1 MNSRSSLLSSISVNR
16 PVTITVCLIALLV
29 MGAVAYSRI
38 AVKMMPAGFDPPF
51 LWLSVRYP
59 GSNATPQEVEQQI
72 TRPLEERLRTIKG
85 VEQVRTFTD
94 SRGVGAP
101 LRFQQ
106 DADMTLAY
114 NQLRDQLDR
123 LKPELP
129 EEVRD
134 NVFVWKY
141 NDEGWNIMWIGAA
154 LDSTIVDVY
163 RFLETHVQRPLERI
177 EGVARVELWGADP
190 KEVMIE
196 INREQLMAR
205 GVNIYEMVQGLQ
217 NDNFALKSGYVNE
230 GTKKFYVR
238 SLARYRSLDEV
249 GNIPISSRQ
258 GIVRLREVADV
269 VYDIPARSWYQRID
283 GQPASSVGI
292 KAESGADIATVC
304 DRVSAALAEI
314 ETGSAAAGKIQF
326 NVFFNQGEL
335 IRASVANLRNT
346 GLWGGLFAALVLLFF
361 LRVLRMT
368 AIITLSIPLC
378 AMITVTVLYFSEWSL
393 NLMTMMGLMV
403 GVGMVVDNAV
413 VILENIYRRRE
424 KGESPRPA
432 AVAGASEVAMA
443 ITMATLTTVVV
454 FLPLMLMTGN
464 VGMTFYLSRMGV
476 PVIVMLV
483 GSLFVAL
490 LIIPLASVRFG
501 GSRVKP
507 DSKSIGWARMRY
519 WRVLNWA
526 LSHRRDAILILLA
539 VFATIAIPADK
550 IKRSDSSRGNINDV
564 DINIRT
570 PRDFTTYETFELMN
584 EVEEFLNSKRETYG
598 IRTIRSWFRK
608 TRGNFE
614 IFLDTNP
621 NEAWWY
627 VAYKNLR
634 AGLGVPV
641 DNTMAR
647 TEVIADLKKNMPK
660 YVGVRIGVES
670 RARGGGDP
678 SVSVYLYGDDTEV
691 LAGLVS
697 EVERRLRQIPS
708 VVNVDSDLERSTD
721 EAQVHIHR
729 DRARRYGISPQV
741 VARTLAFTLQGVSL
755 PRYQSGEREVDTRL
769 YLEEADRQTLHHLKS
784 FMFRSASGEEIP
796 LSELATFKVTPGRG
810 RIRREDGKTRLEVK
824 AFTTKDDLKDLYAEI
839 DRTMSGF
846 EMPRG
851 YSWNK
856 GERFARFQ
864 ESDNEAIFAV
874 VMAVTCVF
882 LLMGVLFESVVLP
895 FSVLFSIPFSFLG
908 VYWTLYL
915 TGTPMDVMANIGIIV
930 LIGVVVNNAIVL
942 VDMINLMRQE
952 GMNRT
957 EAILEAG
964 HNRFRPILM
973 TTFTTVCGLL
983 PMALGNSNLIGI
995 PYAPLGRTLMGGL
1008 LASTFLTLLLVPICY
1023 TLLDDLRAVLQ
1034 RIVSAAFSRQAAY
1047 HQSADD

>member
-1 MNSRSSLLSSISVNR
+1 MNNRSSLLTRISVNR
-16 PVTITVCLIALLV
+16 PVTITVCLLALLV
-29 MGAVAYSRI
+29 MGAVGWSRI
-38 AVKMMPAGFDPPF
+38 AVKMMPAGFEPPF

-59 GSNATPQEVEQQI
+59 GSTATPQEVEQQI

-85 VEQVRTFTD
+85 IERVRTYTD

-106 DADMTLAY
+106 DADMALAY

-123 LKPELP
+123 LKPDLP

-134 NVFVWKY
+134 RIFVWKY
-141 NDEGWNIMWIGAA
+141 NDEGWNIMWVGAA
-154 LDSTIVDVY
+154 LDSSIVDVY
-163 RFLETHVQRPLERI
+163 RYLETHVQRPLERI

-196 INREQLMAR
+196 IDRDKLVAR
-205 GVNIYEMVQGLQ
+205 GVNVYDMVQSLQ
-217 NDNFALKSGYVNE
+217 SDNFALKSGYVNE

-238 SLARYRSLDEV
+238 SLARYRSLEEV
-249 GNIPISSRQ
+249 GNIPVGTRQ
-258 GIVRLREVADV
+258 GGVRLREVADV
-269 VYDIPARSWYQRID
+269 VYDVPARSWYQRID

-304 DRVSAALAEI
+304 DRVSEALIEI
-314 ETGSAAAGKIQF
+314 ENGTALDGKVQF

-335 IRASVANLRNT
+335 IRASVATLRNT

-361 LRVLRMT
+361 LRVIRMT

-378 AMITVTVLYFSEWSL
+378 AMITVTVLYFSGWSL

-424 KGESPRPA
+424 KGETSKTA
-432 AVAGASEVAMA
+432 AVSGASEVAMA

-501 GSRVKP
+501 GGRIKP
-507 DSKSIGWARMRY
+507 DSKSVGWARMRY
-519 WRVLNWA
+519 GRVLKWA

-539 VFATIAIPADK
+539 VFATIAIPADR
-550 IKRSDSSRGNINDV
+550 IKRSDASRGNINDI

-584 EVEEFLNSKRETYG
+584 EVEEFLDSRREAYG

-614 IFLDTNP
+614 IFLDSDP

-634 AGLGVPV
+634 SGLGVPV
-641 DNTMAR
+641 DYTMER
-647 TEVIADLKKNMPK
+647 TEVIKDLKQKMPK

-678 SVSVYLYGDDTEV
+678 SVSVYLYGDDTEA
-691 LAGLVS
+691 LAGLVT
-697 EVERRLRQIPS
+697 EVERRLRAIPS

-721 EAQVHIHR
+721 EAQVHIDR
-729 DRARRYGISPQV
+729 ERARRYGISPQV
-741 VARTLAFTLQGVSL
+741 VARTLAFTMQGVSL
-755 PRYQSGEREVDTRL
+755 PRFQSGEREVETRL

-784 FMFRSASGEEIP
+784 FMFRSASGEMIP
-796 LSELATFKVTPGRG
+796 LSELASFKVTPGRG

-824 AFTTKDDLKDLYAEI
+824 AFTTKDDLKSLYAEV
-839 DRTMSGF
+839 DRAMDGF

-856 GERFARFQ
+856 GERFAKFR
-864 ESDNEAIFAV
+864 ESDNDTIFAV

-908 VYWTLYL
+908 VYWALYL
-915 TGTPMDVMANIGIIV
+915 TGTPMDMMASIGMIV

-942 VDMINLMRQE
+942 VDMINRMRLE
-952 GMNRT
+952 GLSRT
-957 EAILEAG
+957 DAILEAG

-973 TTFTTVCGLL
+973 TTFTTVFGLL
-983 PMALGNSNLIGI
+983 PMAMGNSNLIGI
-995 PYAPLGRTLMGGL
+995 PYAPLGRTMMGGL
-1008 LASTFLTLLLVPICY
+1008 LVSTFMTLLLVPICY
-1023 TLLDDLRAVLQ
+1023 TLLDDLRTFLKRVL
-1034 RIVSAAFSRQAAY
+1034 RAAFFRRAVSEQP
-1047 HQSADD
+1047 ADD

>member
-1 MNSRSSLLSSISVNR
+1 MNNRSSLLSRISVNR
-16 PVTITVCLIALLV
+16 PVTITVCLVALLV

-38 AVKMMPAGFDPPF
+38 AVKMMPAGFEPPF

-85 VEQVRTFTD
+85 IERVRTYTD

-129 EEVRD
+129 DEVRD
-134 NVFVWKY
+134 RIYVWKY
-141 NDEGWNIMWIGAA
+141 NDDDRSIMWVGAA
-154 LDSTIVDVY
+154 MDSTIVDPY
-163 RFLETHVQRPLERI
+163 HFLETQVQRPLERI
-177 EGVARVELWGADP
+177 DGVARVELWGTDP

-196 INREQLMAR
+196 IDREQLMAR
-205 GVNIYEMVQGLQ
+205 GVNVYQMVQSLQ

-238 SLARYRSLDEV
+238 SLARYRSLEEI
-249 GNIPISSRQ
+249 GNIPIDSRE
-258 GIVRLREVADV
+258 GGVRLREVADV
-269 VYDIPARSWYQRID
+269 VYDVPARRWFQRID

-292 KAESGADIATVC
+292 KAESGADITTVC
-304 DRVSAALAEI
+304 DRVASTLRQI
-314 ETGSAAAGKIQF
+314 ETASGAAGRVQF
-326 NVFFNQGEL
+326 NVFFNQGEF
-335 IRASVANLRNT
+335 IRASVSNLRNT

-361 LRVLRMT
+361 LRVIRMT

-378 AMITVTVLYFSEWSL
+378 AMITITVLYFSGWSL

-424 KGESPRPA
+424 KGESPKQA
-432 AVAGASEVAMA
+432 AVVGASEVAMA

-490 LIIPLASVRFG
+490 LIIPLASVRLG

-507 DSKSIGWARMRY
+507 DSRSIGWARMRY
-519 WRVLNWA
+519 GGVLKWA

-539 VFATIAIPADK
+539 VFATISIPAGK
-550 IKRSDSSRGNINDV
+550 MKRSDASRGNINDI
-564 DINIRT
+564 DIYIRT
-570 PRDFTTYETFELMN
+570 PRDFSTNETFELMN
-584 EVEEFLNSKRETYG
+584 DVEDFLNSKREAYG
-598 IRTIRSWFRK
+598 VRTIRSWFRK
-608 TRGNFE
+608 TRGNFD
-614 IFLDTNP
+614 IYLDSNP

-634 AGLGVPV
+634 SGLGVPV
-641 DNTMAR
+641 DKTIAR
-647 TEVIADLKKNMPK
+647 TEVIKDLKQNMPK

-670 RARGGGDP
+670 RGSGGGDP
-678 SVSVYLYGDDTEV
+678 SVAVYLYGDDTEV
-691 LAGLVS
+691 LAPLVT
-697 EVERRLRQIPS
+697 EVERRLRVIPS

-721 EAQVHIHR
+721 EAQVHIDR
-729 DRARRYGISPQV
+729 ERARRYGISPRV
-741 VARTLAFTLQGVSL
+741 VARTLAISMQGVSL
-755 PRYQSGEREVDTRL
+755 PRFQSGEREVDTRL

-796 LSELATFKVTPGRG
+796 LSELASFKVTPGRG
-810 RIRREDGKTRLEVK
+810 RIRREDGKTRLAVR
-824 AFTTKDDLKDLYAEI
+824 AFTTKDDLKSLYAEI
-839 DRTMSGF
+839 DRAMAGF

-864 ESDNEAIFAV
+864 ESDNETIFAV

-915 TGTPMDVMANIGIIV
+915 TGTPMDMMANIGLIV

-942 VDMINLMRQE
+942 VDMINRMRLE

-973 TTFTTVCGLL
+973 TTFTTVFGLV
-983 PMALGNSNLIGI
+983 PMALGNTNLVGI
-995 PYAPLGRTLMGGL
+995 PYSPLGRTLMGGL
-1008 LASTFLTLLLVPICY
+1008 FVSTFLTLLLVPIFY
-1023 TLLDDLRAVLQ
+1023 TLLDDLRTFLQ
-1034 RIVSAAFSRQAAY
+1034 RIVRAAFFRQAAY
-1047 HQSADD
+1047 DQSADD

>member
-85 VEQVRTFTD
+85 IERVRTYTD

-134 NVFVWKY
+134 RIFVWKH
-141 NDEGWNIMWIGAA
+141 NDEDRSIMWIGAA
-154 LDSTIVDVY
+154 LDSTISDVY
-163 RFLETHVQRPLERI
+163 GFLQTHVQRPLERI
-177 EGVARVELWGADP
+177 EGVARVELWGVDP

-196 INREQLMAR
+196 INREQLLAR
-205 GVNIYEMVQGLQ
+205 GVNIYEMVQSLR
-217 NDNFALKSGYVNE
+217 NDNFALESGYVNE

-238 SLARYRSLDEV
+238 SLARYRSLEEIS
-249 GNIPISSRQ
+249 NIPIDS
-258 GIVRLREVADV
+258 GEGDVRLGEVAGV
-269 VYDIPARSWYQRID
+269 VYDVPARSWYQRID

-314 ETGSAAAGKIQF
+314 GDGSAAAGKVQF
-326 NVFFNQGEL
+326 NVFFNQGEF
-335 IRASVANLRNT
+335 IQASVANLRNT

-378 AMITVTVLYFSEWSL
+378 AMITVTVLYFSGWSL

-432 AVAGASEVAMA
+432 AVGGAGEVAMA
-443 ITMATLTTVVV
+443 ISMATLTTVVV

-501 GSRVKP
+501 GGRVKP
-507 DSKSIGWARMRY
+507 DAKSIGWARARY
-519 WRVLNWA
+519 GRVLNWA

-539 VFATIAIPADK
+539 VFATILIPSEK
-550 IKRSDSSRGNINDV
+550 IKRSDASRGNINDV
-564 DINIRT
+564 DIYIRT

-584 EVEEFLNSKRETYG
+584 EVEEFLNSKREIYG

-614 IFLDTNP
+614 IFLDSNP

-627 VAYKNLR
+627 VAYRNLR

-641 DNTMAR
+641 DKAIAR
-647 TEVIADLKKNMPK
+647 TDVIKDLKKNMPR

-670 RARGGGDP
+670 RGRGSGDP

-691 LAGLVS
+691 LARLVT
-697 EVERRLRQIPS
+697 EVERRLQSIPS
-708 VVNVDSDLERSTD
+708 VASVSSDLERSTD
-721 EAQVHIHR
+721 EAQVHI
-729 DRARRYGISPQV
+729 DRERAKRYGISPQV

-755 PRYQSGEREVDTRL
+755 PRFQSGEREVDTRL

-784 FMFRSASGEEIP
+784 FMFRSASGGEVP
-796 LSELATFKVTPGRG
+796 LTELAAIKVMPGRG
-810 RIRREDGKTRLEVK
+810 RIRREDGKTRLRVS
-824 AFTTKDDLKDLYAEI
+824 AFVTKDDLKSLYAEI
-839 DRTMSGF
+839 DRAMSGF

-856 GERFARFQ
+856 GERFARFR
-864 ESDNEAIFAV
+864 ESDNETIFAL

-882 LLMGVLFESVVLP
+882 LLMGVLFESVMLP
-895 FSVLFSIPFSFLG
+895 FSVLFSIPFSFVG

-915 TGTPMDVMANIGIIV
+915 TGTPMDMMANIGMIV
-930 LIGVVVNNAIVL
+930 LVGVVVNNAIVL
-942 VDMINLMRQE
+942 VDMINRMRLE

-957 EAILEAG
+957 DAILEAG

-1023 TLLDDLRAVLQ
+1023 TLLDDLRTVLQ
-1034 RIVSAAFSRQAAY
+1034 RVVSAAFFRQAAY
-1047 HQSADD
+1047 DQSADD

>member
-1 MNSRSSLLSSISVNR
+1 MENRSSLLTRISVNR
-16 PVTITVCLIALLV
+16 PVTISVCLAALLV

-38 AVKMMPAGFDPPF
+38 AVKMMPVGFEPPF
-51 LWLSVRYP
+51 MWLSVRYP
-59 GSNATPQEVEQQI
+59 GSSATPQEVEQQI

-85 VEQVRTFTD
+85 IEQIRTYTD

-134 NVFVWKY
+134 RVFVWKH
-141 NDEGWNIMWIGAA
+141 NDEGWHVMWVGVA

-163 RFLETHVQRPLERI
+163 RYLETHVQRPLERI
-177 EGVARVELWGADP
+177 DGVARVELWGADP

-196 INREQLMAR
+196 VDREQMMAR
-205 GVNIYEMVQGLQ
+205 GVEIYDMVRSLQ
-217 NDNFALKSGYVNE
+217 NDNFALRSGYVNE

-238 SLARYRSLDEV
+238 SLARYRNLEEI
-249 GNIPISSRQ
+249 GNIPVDSGR
-258 GIVRLREVADV
+258 GGVRLREVADV
-269 VYDIPARSWYQRID
+269 VYDIPARSWYQSID
-283 GQPASSVGI
+283 GQPASSVGV

-304 DRVSAALAEI
+304 DRISETLTRIEDASA
-314 ETGSAAAGKIQF
+314 TNGKLRF

-335 IRASVANLRNT
+335 IRASVANLTNT

-361 LRVLRMT
+361 LRVIRMT

-378 AMITVTVLYFSEWSL
+378 AMMTLTALYFYGWSL
-393 NLMTMMGLMV
+393 NLLTMMGLMV

-424 KGESPRPA
+424 KGEAPKPA
-432 AVAGASEVAMA
+432 AVSGASEVGMA

-464 VGMTFYLSRMGV
+464 VGMTFFLSRMGV

-501 GSRVKP
+501 GARVKP
-507 DSKSIGWARMRY
+507 DSKSIGWARTRY
-519 WRVLNWA
+519 GRVLKWA

-539 VFATIAIPADK
+539 VFATISIPAGK
-550 IKRSDSSRGNINDV
+550 IKRSDASRGNINDI

-570 PRDFTTYETFELMN
+570 PRDFTTYETYELMN
-584 EVEEFLNSKRETYG
+584 EVQEFLDSRREAYG
-598 IRTIRSWFRK
+598 IRTIRAWFRK

-614 IFLDTNP
+614 IFLDSDP
-621 NEAWWY
+621 NAAWWY
-627 VAYKNLR
+627 VAYRNLR

-641 DNTMAR
+641 DNTMERAD
-647 TEVIADLKKNMPK
+647 VIEDLKKNMPK

-670 RARGGGDP
+670 RARSSGDP
-678 SVSVYLYGDDTEV
+678 SVSVYLFGEDTET
-691 LAGLVS
+691 LAGLVT
-697 EVERRLRQIPS
+697 EVERRLRTIPS
-708 VVNVDSDLERSTD
+708 VVNVDSDLERATD
-721 EAQVHIHR
+721 EAQVRIDR
-729 DRARRYGISPQV
+729 ERARRYGISPQV
-741 VARTLAFTLQGVSL
+741 VARTLAFTMQGVSL
-755 PRYQSGEREVDTRL
+755 PRFHSGEREVETRL

-796 LSELATFKVTPGRG
+796 LSELASFKVTTGRG
-810 RIRREDGKTRLEVK
+810 RIRREDGKTRLAVR
-824 AFTTKDDLKDLYAEI
+824 AFATKDDLKGLYAEI
-839 DRTMSGF
+839 DRAMSGF

-856 GERFARFQ
+856 GERFARFR
-864 ESDNEAIFAV
+864 ESDNETIFAV

-895 FSVLFSIPFSFLG
+895 FSVLFAIPFSFLG

-915 TGTPMDVMANIGIIV
+915 TGTPMDMMANIGMIV

-942 VDMINLMRQE
+942 VDMINRMRLE
-952 GMNRT
+952 GLNRT

-973 TTFTTVCGLL
+973 TTFTTVFGLL

-1008 LASTFLTLLLVPICY
+1008 LVSTLLTLLLVPMCY
-1023 TLLDDLRAVLQ
+1023 TLLDDLRTFLK
-1034 RIVSAAFSRQAAY
+1034 RIVRAAFFRRAVSEQP
-1047 HQSADD
+1047 ADD

>member
-1 MNSRSSLLSSISVNR
+1 MNNRSSLLSSISVNR

-85 VEQVRTFTD
+85 IEQVRTYTD

-163 RFLETHVQRPLERI
+163 RFLETHVQRRLERI

-205 GVNIYEMVQGLQ
+205 GVNIYEMVQSLQ

-230 GTKKFYVR
+230 GAKKFYVR
-238 SLARYRSLDEV
+238 SLARYRGLDEV
-249 GNIPISSRQ
+249 GNIPISSRH
-258 GIVRLREVADV
+258 GVVRLREVADV

-378 AMITVTVLYFSEWSL
+378 AMITVIVLYFSGWSL

-519 WRVLNWA
+519 GRVLNWA

-550 IKRSDSSRGNINDV
+550 MKRSDSSRGNINDI

-584 EVEEFLNSKRETYG
+584 EVEEFLNSKREAYG

-614 IFLDTNP
+614 IFLDANP

-634 AGLGVPV
+634 SGLGVPV

-721 EAQVHIHR
+721 EVQVHIHR
-729 DRARRYGISPQV
+729 VRARRYGISPQV
-741 VARTLAFTLQGVSL
+741 VARTLAFTMQGVSL

-796 LSELATFKVTPGRG
+796 LSELATFKVTPGRE
-810 RIRREDGKTRLEVK
+810 RIRREDGKTRLPVK
-824 AFTTKDDLKDLYAEI
+824 AFTTKDDLKGLYAEI
-839 DRTMSGF
+839 DRAMAGF
-846 EMPRG
+846 HMPRG

-864 ESDNEAIFAV
+864 ESDNETIFAV

-942 VDMINLMRQE
+942 VDMINRMRQE